1 MNKKVLIAGG
11 AGFIG
16 SNLCEALV
24 NRGDF
29 VLCLDNFVTGSENN
43 IKDLFK
49 FNNFSILEGDIT
61 NINLLHKF
69 DLKFDII
76 INLAC
81 IASPKAYYKYP
92 IETLLTSV
100 IGTKNLLDLTH
111 QTGARLI
118 QASTSEV
125 YGDPD
130 VNVLKEN
137 YNGNVNCTGPR
148 ACYDEGKRAAE
159 TLCVDYAR
167 IYNLSVQI
175 IRVFNTYGPKMAYED
190 GRAIPEFICR
200 ALRNEEIRIFGSGDQ
215 TRSFMFIS
223 DLISALLVLIDSNNH
238 PRGPFNIGNPN
249 EEYSISNIAHTI
261 KNIIKSDSKIIF
273 QSKME
278 DDPRKRKPSID
289 LFNKIY
295 NWTPSV
301 SIEEGLLKTIK
312 YFKSHV

>member
-1 MNKKVLIAGG
+1 MNKQILVAGG

-16 SNLCEALV
+16 SNLCSVLV

-29 VLCLDNFVTGSENN
+29 IICLDNFLTGSKDN
-43 IKDLFK
+43 IKDLFSYR
-49 FNNFSILEGDIT
+49 NFKLVEGDIT
-61 NINLLHKF
+61 DVNIFRHINIEL
-69 DLKFDII
+69 DII

-100 IGTKNLLDLTH
+100 VGTRNLLDLTRR
-111 QTGARLI
+111 TGARLI

-130 VNVLKEN
+130 VNVLLEN

-167 IYNLSVQI
+167 IYNLCVQI
-175 IRVFNTYGPKMAYED
+175 VRIFNTYGPKMAYED

-223 DLISALLVLIDSNNH
+223 DLINALLVLIDSNNH
-238 PRGPFNIGNPN
+238 PHGPFNIGNPN
-249 EEYSISNIAHTI
+249 EEYSISNVAHII
-261 KNIIKSDSKIIF
+261 KNLIKSDSQIIF
-273 QSKME
+273 HPKME
-278 DDPRKRKPSID
+278 DDPRKRKPSIE

-301 SIEEGLLKTIK
+301 SIEEGLLRTIK
-312 YFKSHV
+312 YFKAHV